1 MSDLITPRGSMSS
14 YISGEITDRSFKEDL
29 NAAQNMVK
37 MIKDMKNLELENAD
51 NVKQLICQNGLMLF
65 KDISD
70 ELETN
75 SRGFDK
81 KIVDKD
87 VQNGDQNSKV
97 KVI

>member
-1 MSDLITPRGSMSS
+1 
-14 YISGEITDRSFKEDL
+14 
-29 NAAQNMVK
+29 
-37 MIKDMKNLELENAD
+37 
-51 NVKQLICQNGLMLF
+51 MLF